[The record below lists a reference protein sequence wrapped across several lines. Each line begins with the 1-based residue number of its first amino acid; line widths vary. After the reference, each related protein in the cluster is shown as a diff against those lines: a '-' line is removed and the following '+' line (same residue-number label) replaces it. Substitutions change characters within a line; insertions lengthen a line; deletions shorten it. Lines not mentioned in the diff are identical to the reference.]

1 MDTETIF
8 NTLMDLS
15 DSRSVQD
22 KIIYYVIIL
31 VEYQYKV
38 CFRVRTGLKS
48 T

>member
-8 NTLMDLS
+8 NTLMELS
-15 DSRSVQD
+15 DSQPVQD
-22 KIIYYVIIL
+22 KVIYYVIIL

-38 CFRVRTGLKS
+38 CFRVRAGLKS